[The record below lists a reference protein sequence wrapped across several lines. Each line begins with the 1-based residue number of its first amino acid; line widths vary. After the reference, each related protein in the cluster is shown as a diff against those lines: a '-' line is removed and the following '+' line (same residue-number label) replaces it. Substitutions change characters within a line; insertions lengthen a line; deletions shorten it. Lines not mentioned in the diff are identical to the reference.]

1 MSEKTKPQVTA
12 ADDDYSMEAVPES
25 ARKGFRSM
33 FFVML
38 GFTFFSASMSVGA
51 KLGNG
56 LDLNGF
62 AAACVI
68 GGVIL
73 SAYCGILAYI
83 GSDTGMSMDLL
94 CRRAFGKKGSYL
106 SSLVLGLTQI
116 GWFGVGVAMFSIPTA
131 ELLGINKWVLTIVA
145 GLLMTI
151 TAATG
156 MKALEIVS
164 TISVPLIV
172 ILGVYSMV
180 TAAWRQYLIS
190 LQDQLLYLPVWDM

>member
-83 GSDTGMSMDLL
+83 GSDTGMSIF
-94 CRRAFGKKGSYL
+94 CAE
-106 SSLVLGLTQI
+106 
-116 GWFGVGVAMFSIPTA
+116 
-131 ELLGINKWVLTIVA
+131 ELLEKKVLIFPHWYLASHRSDGLVSVLPCFPFQLQNYWESIN
-145 GLLMTI
+145 GF
-151 TAATG
+151 
-156 MKALEIVS
+156 
-164 TISVPLIV
+164 
-172 ILGVYSMV
+172 
-180 TAAWRQYLIS
+180 
-190 LQDQLLYLPVWDM
+190 

>member
-38 GFTFFSASMSVGA
+38 GFTFFSAGMSVGA

-62 AAACVI
+62 TAACVI

-94 CRRAFGKKGSYL
+94 CRRAFGKKVLIFPHWYL
-106 SSLVLGLTQI
+106 ASHRSDGLVSVLPCFPFQLQNY
-116 GWFGVGVAMFSIPTA
+116 WESIN
-131 ELLGINKWVLTIVA
+131 GF
-145 GLLMTI
+145 
-151 TAATG
+151 
-156 MKALEIVS
+156 
-164 TISVPLIV
+164 
-172 ILGVYSMV
+172 
-180 TAAWRQYLIS
+180 
-190 LQDQLLYLPVWDM
+190 

>member
-25 ARKGFRSM
+25 ARKGFRKDV
-33 FFVML
+33 FVML

-62 AAACVI
+62 AATCVI

-94 CRRAFGKKGSYL
+94 CRRAFGKKRFL
-106 SSLVLGLTQI
+106 SFLT
-116 GWFGVGVAMFSIPTA
+116 GTWPHTDRMVWCRCCHVFHS
-131 ELLGINKWVLTIVA
+131 NCR
-145 GLLMTI
+145 I
-151 TAATG
+151 TG
-156 MKALEIVS
+156 N
-164 TISVPLIV
+164 
-172 ILGVYSMV
+172 
-180 TAAWRQYLIS
+180 Q
-190 LQDQLLYLPVWDM
+190 